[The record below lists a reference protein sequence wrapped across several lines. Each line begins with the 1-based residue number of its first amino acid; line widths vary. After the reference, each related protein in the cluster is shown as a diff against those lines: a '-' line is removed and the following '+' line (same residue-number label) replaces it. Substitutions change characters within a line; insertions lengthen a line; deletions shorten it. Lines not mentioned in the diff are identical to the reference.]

1 MCVSA
6 KQYEYQCLTGTRY
19 PTRPDNFW
27 QYPIHTRFFPRIIG
41 FFGYRVFHFF
51 WPDVPV
57 TVFKPH
63 NICQVWTSQQ
73 SSLQRIQ
80 SMKSYKRDMGT
91 AKFDI
96 VHHFAYINSSFQEIC
111 SLVTHYALLSRF
123 VVTFLPLFGVEK
135 LLPTI
140 VLLLW

>member
-1 MCVSA
+1 MSV
-6 KQYEYQCLTGTRY
+6 
-19 PTRPDNFW
+19 N
-27 QYPIHTRFFPRIIG
+27 I
-41 FFGYRVFHFF
+41 
-51 WPDVPV
+51 
-57 TVFKPH
+57 VFKPH

-123 VVTFLPLFGVEK
+123 VVVEIYTLFCHCLGLK
-135 LLPTI
+135 SYFRQLFCFYLMSNQ
-140 VLLLW
+140 VLKELNMTK

>member
-1 MCVSA
+1 MKTFVMVAKSDCKMHFTIDDDDDDDNCNCNWDIHVS
-6 KQYEYQCLTGTRY
+6 QYC
-19 PTRPDNFW
+19 
-27 QYPIHTRFFPRIIG
+27 
-41 FFGYRVFHFF
+41 
-51 WPDVPV
+51 
-57 TVFKPH
+57 FKPH

-73 SSLQRIQ
+73 SSLQRNQ

-123 VVTFLPLFGVEK
+123 VVVEIYTLFCHCLGLKSYFRQLFCFYGECIYGK
-135 LLPTI
+135 QIICSL
-140 VLLLW
+140 